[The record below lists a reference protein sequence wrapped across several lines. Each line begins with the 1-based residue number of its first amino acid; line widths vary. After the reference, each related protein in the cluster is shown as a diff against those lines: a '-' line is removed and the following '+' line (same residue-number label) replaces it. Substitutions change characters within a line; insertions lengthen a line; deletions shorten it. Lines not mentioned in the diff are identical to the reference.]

1 MVFLFLRKNPSSRRY
16 SARNYQLQGYQY
28 ENHHETWPTQRNAHT
43 ALNRIHASHPFWRA
57 EHYNTCLPIVGRTR
71 SPRGANARTMTT
83 TFVLNPMG
91 CSPNTPPHRTKNQKI
106 STPHGSH
113 QSQIHNTNDGRCQE
127 RSILSQSSSAR
138 VPYNIKPIFSRT
150 INLQMIHNLVE
161 LAFQLVKTF
170 KSLFSA
176 LDLASIAAS

>member
-1 MVFLFLRKNPSSRRY
+1 MLSKHSAASDQESTNLN
-16 SARNYQLQGYQY
+16 SARL
-28 ENHHETWPTQRNAHT
+28 T
-43 ALNRIHASHPFWRA
+43 
-57 EHYNTCLPIVGRTR
+57 PIT
-71 SPRGANARTMTT
+71 S
-83 TFVLNPMG
+83 
-91 CSPNTPPHRTKNQKI
+91 
-106 STPHGSH
+106 
-113 QSQIHNTNDGRCQE
+113 RCQE